1 MRVETQTLRIHLFL
15 AAMLMSG
22 CSGSFDFSEKLQV
35 KNFLKASNL
44 FLEAGRYRKE
54 IFEENQPERI
64 RMGTI
69 TDGQLKTFIRK
80 LEAARTEALKVSD
93 SVLSKIHPGLPIAFK
108 NLMIRS
114 VDRQIASMNLTSM
127 NLTSMNPASVNQGDI
142 YQAIEDQM
150 IGMTLHNEWIR
161 WWNANHREFVTK

>member
-1 MRVETQTLRIHLFL
+1 MRVETQTLRIHLVL
-15 AAMLMSG
+15 AALLMSG

-54 IFEENQPERI
+54 IFEENQPKRI

-69 TDGQLKTFIRK
+69 TDEQLKTFIRK
-80 LEAARTEALKVSD
+80 LEAAHTEALKVSD
-93 SVLSKIHPGLPIAFK
+93 SVLTKIHPGLPNAFK

-114 VDRQIASMNLTSM
+114 VDRQIAGM

-142 YQAIEDQM
+142 DQAIEDQM